1 MDTSKTSLFWYQ
13 VAGLISALT
22 PEGSTTDE
30 GMVSPH
36 GIKPLMKRSLVC
48 IKPTVFFLLTTSFP
62 GPFPWL
68 GSGVGTSPPFQGKGP
83 GIKVLTEYV

>member
-1 MDTSKTSLFWYQ
+1 LFWYQ
-13 VAGLISALT
+13 AARLISALT

-48 IKPTVFFLLTTSFP
+48 IKPTVFFTDNLVPRAFSLAWEWGGNLAPVP
-62 GPFPWL
+62 GKRPWD
-68 GSGVGTSPPFQGKGP
+68 
-83 GIKVLTEYV
+83 